1 MKVGGKLLTLVVQ
14 CLFVL
19 TLYFGIFAAKI
30 IPFFLSRK
38 TPKKNS
44 ILYFAAF
51 FPTNAGYH
59 WRVAEWQK
67 RLIAS
72 GFDVVVF
79 SASKQTDFTEK
90 SAIQHIFFLIRF
102 GFKRFGQVVR
112 SRHFETVI
120 VRRELLIFNDY
131 GNLFL
136 EKLLLKFHPNAVLD
150 IDDDL
155 SAAKNQPKT
164 VAHLFGKI
172 CLENGDKFNETLK
185 MYRYFTVASPTLKE
199 RILTVNAA
207 IREQAILDLP
217 TCVNYNEKAYTK
229 EYTSEKPL
237 QFGWIGGDYNYPQL
251 DLVIPILEKLSNEFP
266 FELIVIGGKKYTTKT
281 SFKTHFKKWS
291 LTDEIAH
298 LQAIDIGLMP
308 LSNDAES
315 MGKGGFK
322 LIQYMGLGIV
332 SIASS
337 IGINKQIV
345 TNGEDSFLAS
355 DVQDWEIIFRNILSK
370 EINLTTI
377 GAQAREKIAT
387 KYSFTAHTASLIH
400 FIHYVRNSGN
410 N

>member
-1 MKVGGKLLTLVVQ
+1 MKGGGKLLTLVIQ
-14 CLFVL
+14 CLFIL
-19 TLYFGIFAAKI
+19 TLYFGVFAAKI
-30 IPFFLSRK
+30 IPFFIRSK

-67 RLIAS
+67 RLITS
-72 GFDVVVF
+72 GFDVIVF
-79 SASKQTDFTEK
+79 SASKQTDFNDK
-90 SAIQHIFFLIRF
+90 SAIQYIFFLIRF

-136 EKLLLKFHPNAVLD
+136 EKLLLKYHPNAVLD

-155 SAAKNQPKT
+155 SAAKNQPKKIT
-164 VAHLFGKI
+164 HLFGKI
-172 CLENGDKFNETLK
+172 CLENGNKFNETLK
-185 MYRYFTVASPTLKE
+185 MYRYFTVASPALKE
-199 RILTVNAA
+199 RILSVNST
-207 IREQAILDLP
+207 ISEQNILELP
-217 TCVNYNEKAYTK
+217 TCVNYNESTHTK
-229 EYTSEKPL
+229 EYTSDKPL

-251 DLVIPILEKLSNEFP
+251 DLIIPVLEQLSNEFR
-266 FELIVIGGKKYTTKT
+266 FELIVIGGEKYETKT
-281 SFKTHFKKWS
+281 SFTSHFKKWS
-291 LTDEIAH
+291 LTDEITH
-298 LQAIDIGLMP
+298 LQAIDVGLMP
-308 LSNDAES
+308 LTNDAES

-345 TNGEDSFLAS
+345 TNGYDSFLAS
-355 DVQDWEIIFRNILSK
+355 DLEDWETIFRKILSK
-370 EINLTTI
+370 EVDLTTI
-377 GAQAREKIAT
+377 GAQAREKIAA
-387 KYSFTAHTASLIH
+387 KYSFTAHTASLIQ
-400 FIHYVRNSGN
+400 FIQYVRNSGN

>member
-1 MKVGGKLLTLVVQ
+1 MRIGRKVLTLVIQ

-30 IPFFLSRK
+30 IPFFLRRK
-38 TPKKNS
+38 TPKKKS

-51 FPTNAGYH
+51 YPTNAGYH

-79 SASKQTDFTEK
+79 SASKQTDFNDK
-90 SAIQHIFFLIRF
+90 SAIQYIFFLIRF

-185 MYRYFTVASPTLKE
+185 MYRYFTVASPALKE
-199 RILTVNAA
+199 RILSVNST
-207 IREQAILDLP
+207 ISEQNILDLP
-217 TCVNYNEKAYTK
+217 TCVNYNESTHTK
-229 EYTSEKPL
+229 EYSSDKPL

-251 DLVIPILEKLSNEFP
+251 DLIIPILEKLSNEFP
-266 FELIVIGGKKYTTKT
+266 FELIVIGGEKYETKT

-291 LTDEIAH
+291 LNDEIAH
-298 LQAIDIGLMP
+298 LQAIDVGLMP

-315 MGKGGFK
+315 KGKGGFK

-345 TNGEDSFLAS
+345 TNGKDSFLAS
-355 DVQDWEIIFRNILSK
+355 DLHDWEIIFSNILSK

-400 FIHYVRNSGN
+400 FIHYVRNSRN

>member
-1 MKVGGKLLTLVVQ
+1 MKVGEK
-14 CLFVL
+14 VL
-19 TLYFGIFAAKI
+19 TLIVQCMFIVTLYIGVFAAKV
-30 IPFFLSRK
+30 IPFFLRRK
-38 TPKKNS
+38 SPKKNT

-51 FPTNAGYH
+51 YPSNAGYH

-67 RLIAS
+67 RLIEN

-79 SASKQTDFTEK
+79 RASNQTDFFQK
-90 SAIQHIFFLIRF
+90 STIQHIFFLIRF
-102 GFKRFGQVVR
+102 GFKRFGQVIQ
-112 SRHFETVI
+112 SRQFETVI

-136 EKLLLKFHPNAVLD
+136 EKLLLNYHPNAVLD

-155 SAAKNQPKT
+155 SEAKNQPKKIN
-164 VAHLFGKI
+164 HLFGKI

-185 MYRYFTVASPTLKE
+185 MYRYFTVASPNLKE
-199 RILTVNAA
+199 RILTVNTA
-207 IREQAILDLP
+207 ISEQDILDLP
-217 TCVNYNEKAYTK
+217 TCVNYNENSHSK
-229 EYTSEKPL
+229 EYTSDKPL

-251 DLVIPILEKLSNEFP
+251 DLIIPVLEKLSKEFP

-281 SFKTHFKKWS
+281 SFTTHFKKWS

-308 LSNDAES
+308 LTNDAES

-337 IGINKQIV
+337 IGINKHIV
-345 TNGEDSFLAS
+345 TNGHDSFLANDS
-355 DVQDWEIIFRNILSK
+355 KDWEKIFRKILSK
-370 EINLTTI
+370 EVDLTTI
-377 GAQAREKIAT
+377 GAHAREKIAANF
-387 KYSFTAHTASLIH
+387 SFSAHTTLLIQ

>member
-30 IPFFLSRK
+30 IPFFLKRK

-51 FPTNAGYH
+51 YPTNAGYH

-79 SASKQTDFTEK
+79 SARKQTDFTEK
-90 SAIQHIFFLIRF
+90 SAIQHIFVLIRF

-136 EKLLLKFHPNAVLD
+136 EKLLLKYHPNAVLD

-155 SAAKNQPKT
+155 SAAKNQPKKIT
-164 VAHLFGKI
+164 HLFGKI

-185 MYRYFTVASPTLKE
+185 IYRYFTVASPALKE

-207 IREQAILDLP
+207 ISEQDIL
-217 TCVNYNEKAYTK
+217 
-229 EYTSEKPL
+229 
-237 QFGWIGGDYNYPQL
+237 
-251 DLVIPILEKLSNEFP
+251 
-266 FELIVIGGKKYTTKT
+266 KKC
-281 SFKTHFKKWS
+281 
-291 LTDEIAH
+291 LAH
-298 LQAIDIGLMP
+298 
-308 LSNDAES
+308 
-315 MGKGGFK
+315 
-322 LIQYMGLGIV
+322 
-332 SIASS
+332 
-337 IGINKQIV
+337 
-345 TNGEDSFLAS
+345 
-355 DVQDWEIIFRNILSK
+355 
-370 EINLTTI
+370 
-377 GAQAREKIAT
+377 
-387 KYSFTAHTASLIH
+387 
-400 FIHYVRNSGN
+400 
-410 N
+410 

>member
-1 MKVGGKLLTLVVQ
+1 MKVGEK
-14 CLFVL
+14 VL
-19 TLYFGIFAAKI
+19 TLIVQCMFIVILYIGVFTAKF
-30 IPFFLSRK
+30 IPFFLRRK
-38 TPKKNS
+38 SPKKNT

-51 FPTNAGYH
+51 YPTNAGYH

-67 RLIAS
+67 RLIEK

-79 SASKQTDFTEK
+79 RASNETDFLQK
-90 SAIQHIFFLIRF
+90 STIQHIFFLIRF
-102 GFKRFGQVVR
+102 GFKRFGQVIQ
-112 SRHFETVI
+112 SRQFETVI

-136 EKLLLKFHPNAVLD
+136 EKLLLNYHPNAVLD

-155 SAAKNQPKT
+155 SAAKNQPKKIN
-164 VAHLFGKI
+164 HLFGKI

-185 MYRYFTVASPTLKE
+185 MYRYFTVASPNLKE
-199 RILTVNAA
+199 RILTVNTA
-207 IREQAILDLP
+207 ISEQDILDLP
-217 TCVNYNEKAYTK
+217 TCVNYNENSQTKDYTYDK
-229 EYTSEKPL
+229 TL

-251 DLVIPILEKLSNEFP
+251 DLIIPVLEKLSKEFP
-266 FELIVIGGKKYTTKT
+266 FELIVIGGKKYATKT
-281 SFKTHFKKWS
+281 SFTTHFKKWS

-308 LSNDAES
+308 LTNDAES

-322 LIQYMGLGIV
+322 MIQYMGLGIV

-337 IGINKQIV
+337 IGINKHIV
-345 TNGEDSFLAS
+345 TNGHDSFLANDS
-355 DVQDWEIIFRNILSK
+355 KDWETIFRKILSK
-370 EINLTTI
+370 EVDLTTI
-377 GAQAREKIAT
+377 GAHAREKIAA
-387 KYSFTAHTASLIH
+387 KYSYTAHTVSLIQ

>member
-1 MKVGGKLLTLVVQ
+1 MKGGEKLLTLVVQ
-14 CLFVL
+14 CLFIL

-30 IPFFLSRK
+30 IPFFLRRK
-38 TPKKNS
+38 TPKKKS

-51 FPTNAGYH
+51 YPTNAGYH

-79 SASKQTDFTEK
+79 SASKQTDFNDK
-90 SAIQHIFFLIRF
+90 SAIQYIFFLIRF

-185 MYRYFTVASPTLKE
+185 MYRYFTVASPALKE
-199 RILTVNAA
+199 RILSVNST
-207 IREQAILDLP
+207 ISEQNILDLP
-217 TCVNYNEKAYTK
+217 TCVNYNESTHTK
-229 EYTSEKPL
+229 EYSSDKPL

-251 DLVIPILEKLSNEFP
+251 DLIIPILEKLSNEFP
-266 FELIVIGGKKYTTKT
+266 FELIVIGGENYETKT

-298 LQAIDIGLMP
+298 LQAIDVGLMP

-315 MGKGGFK
+315 KGKGGFK

-345 TNGEDSFLAS
+345 INGKDSFLAS
-355 DVQDWEIIFRNILSK
+355 DLHDWEIIFSNILSK

-400 FIHYVRNSGN
+400 FIHYVRNSRN

>member
-1 MKVGGKLLTLVVQ
+1 MKVGEK
-14 CLFVL
+14 VL
-19 TLYFGIFAAKI
+19 TLIVQCMFIVTLYIGVFAAKV
-30 IPFFLSRK
+30 IPFFLRK
-38 TPKKNS
+38 KPPKKS
-44 ILYFAAF
+44 TILYFAAF
-51 FPTNAGYH
+51 YPSNAGYH

-67 RLIAS
+67 RLIEN

-79 SASKQTDFTEK
+79 RASNQTDFFQK
-90 SAIQHIFFLIRF
+90 STIQHIFFLIRF
-102 GFKRFGQVVR
+102 GFKRFGQVIQ
-112 SRHFETVI
+112 SRQFETVI

-136 EKLLLKFHPNAVLD
+136 EKLLLNYHPNAVLD

-155 SAAKNQPKT
+155 SEAKNQPKKIN
-164 VAHLFGKI
+164 HLFGKI

-185 MYRYFTVASPTLKE
+185 MYRYFTVASPNLKE
-199 RILTVNAA
+199 RILTVNTA
-207 IREQAILDLP
+207 ISEQDILDLP
-217 TCVNYNEKAYTK
+217 TCVNYNENSHTK
-229 EYTSEKPL
+229 EYTSDKPL

-251 DLVIPILEKLSNEFP
+251 NLIIPVLEKISSEFP
-266 FELIVIGGKKYTTKT
+266 FELIVIGGKKYTQKT
-281 SFKTHFKKWS
+281 SFTTHFKKWS

-308 LSNDAES
+308 LTNNAES

-345 TNGEDSFLAS
+345 TNGYDSFLANDS
-355 DVQDWEIIFRNILSK
+355 KDWETIFRKILSN
-370 EINLTTI
+370 EVDLTTI
-377 GAQAREKIAT
+377 GAHAREKIVA
-387 KYSFTAHTASLIH
+387 KYSFTAHTSSLIQ

>member
-1 MKVGGKLLTLVVQ
+1 MRVGRKVLTLVVQ
-14 CLFVL
+14 FLLIL
-19 TLYFGIFAAKI
+19 TLYFGVFAAKI
-30 IPFFLSRK
+30 IPFFLRRK

-51 FPTNAGYH
+51 YPTNAGYH

-67 RLIAS
+67 RLIAT

-102 GFKRFGQVVR
+102 GFKRFVQIIR
-112 SRHFETVI
+112 SRQFETVI
-120 VRRELLIFNDY
+120 VRRELLIYNDY

-136 EKLLLKFHPNAVLD
+136 DKLLLKYHPNAILD

-185 MYRYFTVASPTLKE
+185 MYRYFTVASPALKE
-199 RILTVNAA
+199 RILSVNST
-207 IREQAILDLP
+207 ISEQDILELP
-217 TCVNYNEKAYTK
+217 TCVNYNESTHTK
-229 EYTSEKPL
+229 EYTSDKPL

-266 FELIVIGGKKYTTKT
+266 FELIVIGGEKYETKT
-281 SFKTHFKKWS
+281 SFTTHFKKWS
-291 LTDEIAH
+291 LPDEIAH
-298 LQAIDIGLMP
+298 LQAIDVGLMP
-308 LSNDAES
+308 LTNDAES
-315 MGKGGFK
+315 KGKGGFK
-322 LIQYMGLGIV
+322 LIQYMGLGII

-345 TNGEDSFLAS
+345 TNGYDSFLAS
-355 DVQDWEIIFRNILSK
+355 DLQDWETIFRNILSK
-370 EINLTTI
+370 EVDLTTI
-377 GAQAREKIAT
+377 GAHAHEKIAT
-387 KYSFTAHTASLIH
+387 MYSFTAHSASLIH